1 MGAAD
6 SDPGQR
12 YSSIPNENYDNF
24 FSLYC
29 DACQTLEE
37 NKGLKA
43 QLLLDGKPINCGEG
57 LKPGSYENL
66 ELAFCMPNA
75 DEMLKNQG
83 LTRETFKS
91 LIQSEVKEYF
101 WGLIGV

>member
-1 MGAAD
+1 MGIFIFND
-6 SDPGQR
+6 
-12 YSSIPNENYDNF
+12 I

-29 DACQTLEE
+29 DACQTLET

-43 QLLLDGKPINCGEG
+43 ELLLDGKPINCGEG

-83 LTRETFKS
+83 LTRETFKN
-91 LIQSEVKEYF
+91 LIQSEVKIKRISM
-101 WGLIGV
+101 GKMIIMI